1 MYLLKYSVYVF
12 VLLLVIHSV
21 LYYYNIDLFEMFIKQ
36 KTTKEEEE
44 ENINIEENIKDL
56 QHSLKELQELS

>member
-1 MYLLKYSVYVF
+1 MHLLKYSIYVF

-21 LYYYNIDLFEMFIKQ
+21 LYYYNIDLFELFMKQ
-36 KTTKEEEE
+36 KTSEE

-56 QHSLKELQELS
+56 QHSLKELNELT

>member
-1 MYLLKYSVYVF
+1 MYLLKYSIYVF

-21 LYYYNIDLFEMFIKQ
+21 LYYYNIDLFELFIKQ
-36 KTTKEEEE
+36 KTSEE

-56 QHSLKELQELS
+56 QHSLKELQELT

>member
-1 MYLLKYSVYVF
+1 MYLLKYSIYVF

-21 LYYYNIDLFEMFIKQ
+21 LYYYNIDLFELFMKQ
-36 KTTKEEEE
+36 KTSEE

-56 QHSLKELQELS
+56 QHSLKELNELT

>member
-1 MYLLKYSVYVF
+1 MYLLKYSIYVF

-21 LYYYNIDLFEMFIKQ
+21 LYYYNIDLFEMFMKK
-36 KTTKEEEE
+36 KTTNED

-56 QHSLKELQELS
+56 QHSLKELQDLS

>member
-1 MYLLKYSVYVF
+1 MYLLKYSIYVF

-21 LYYYNIDLFEMFIKQ
+21 LYYYNIDLFEIFMKQ
-36 KTTKEEEE
+36 KSNNED

-56 QHSLKELQELS
+56 QHGLKELQELL

>member
-1 MYLLKYSVYVF
+1 MYLLKYSIYVF

-21 LYYYNIDLFEMFIKQ
+21 LYYYNIDLFEMFMKQ
-36 KTTKEEEE
+36 KITNED

-56 QHSLKELQELS
+56 QHSLKELQDLS

>member
-1 MYLLKYSVYVF
+1 MYLLKYSIYVF

-21 LYYYNIDLFEMFIKQ
+21 LYYYNIDLFELFMKQ
-36 KTTKEEEE
+36 KTSEE

-56 QHSLKELQELS
+56 QHSLKELQELT

>member
-1 MYLLKYSVYVF
+1 MYLLKYSIYVL

-21 LYYYNIDLFEMFIKQ
+21 LYYYNIDLFEIFMKQ
-36 KTTKEEEE
+36 KSSNED

-56 QHSLKELQELS
+56 QHGLKELQNLS

>member
-1 MYLLKYSVYVF
+1 MYLLKYSIYVF

-21 LYYYNIDLFEMFIKQ
+21 LYYYNIDLFELFMKQ
-36 KTTKEEEE
+36 KTSEE

-56 QHSLKELQELS
+56 QHSLKELKELT

>member
-21 LYYYNIDLFEMFIKQ
+21 LYYYNIDLFEMFMKQ
-36 KTTKEEEE
+36 KINNEDQ
-44 ENINIEENIKDL
+44 NINIEENIKDL
-56 QHSLKELQELS
+56 QHSLKELQEL